1 MHFSRVQYMERAVL
15 RESKKKEEG
24 YHYYILSVWLDV
36 DTLLQEPV
44 HPHGYFEYLKWPFY

>member
-1 MHFSRVQYMERAVL
+1 MERAVL

-24 YHYYILSVWLDV
+24 YHYYILSVWLYV
-36 DTLLQEPV
+36 DTLLKEPV